1 MLERTMQEIKIVLEA
16 MTEIESVRLRELQ
29 ENNMEE

>member
-1 MLERTMQEIKIVLEA
+1 MQEIKIVLEA